1 VKRDFY
7 RITNAE
13 GKIWLMPARN
23 MRVAMELYQPSG
35 RNGKWM
41 KRLFPWLHRLPMV
54 RKRIGAER
62 VTVPLPE
69 ELGGLLHQLWGSA
82 PFEYSLFLGSPGP
95 NQKTTMQVFR
105 ETQILGYVKW
115 TDSPGIAASFEAETQ
130 TLRYLNAVGVKHI
143 PMALY
148 CGKADGKYA
157 FVQSTTKSLHS
168 SVPSAFSAKHVAFVE
183 ELNRKTMRKMPLEDA
198 ALYGDLQYLRTLLD
212 SLSPSVQR
220 AFEEAIPLVENY
232 YRIRPTF
239 CFMHGDFTP
248 WNMYEDKG
256 MLYPFD
262 FEFAAMG
269 YPPYM
274 DLVHYFLQVCIL
286 AENKTLDGTFATL
299 ETQKRLIPVK
309 EVDYLILA
317 YLLHIF
323 AQYMRLFHGHFS
335 SNDNSFIIW
344 TGLTGKYLELCQR
357 RKS

>member
-1 VKRDFY
+1 MDNFY
-7 RITNAE
+7 KLTNAE

-35 RNGKWM
+35 RNGKWL

-62 VTVPLPE
+62 VTVSLPE
-69 ELGGLLHQLWGSA
+69 ELGGLLHQLWGCA

-95 NQKTTMQVFR
+95 NQKTTLQVFR
-105 ETQILGYVKW
+105 EKQILGYVKW
-115 TDSPGIAASFEAETQ
+115 TDSPDIAASFEAETQ

-143 PMALY
+143 PVALY
-148 CGKADGKYA
+148 CGKADGKYV

-183 ELNRKTMRKMPLEDA
+183 ELNRKTMKEMPLEDT
-198 ALYGDLQYLRTLLD
+198 ALYGDFQYLRTLLD

-220 AFEEAIPLVENY
+220 VFEEAIPLVENY
-232 YRIRPTF
+232 YRTQSTY

-269 YPPYM
+269 YPSYM

-299 ETQKRLIPVK
+299 ETQKHLIPVK

-317 YLLHIF
+317 YLLYILTH
-323 AQYMRLFHGHFS
+323 YMRLYKGRFLYD
-335 SNDNSFIIW
+335 DNSFQIW
-344 TGLTGKYLELCQR
+344 IGLIEKYNRICKKQR
-357 RKS
+357 F